1 MKEPPLLLIH
11 GYPFNHRMWF
21 STIAS
26 LGSNARVIAPDLP
39 GFGKNPLRDQDKPS
53 MSAYADYLARLL
65 DENQQQSAIVSGMS
79 MGGYVALAFAQ
90 KYPDRT
96 RGLGLISSQA
106 AADTPE
112 AKQARNEMIKKIR
125 GTGPSVA
132 SDAILPKMFSDEKG
146 KKPELREY
154 PVEGAAAAGVEGL
167 CWALEAMAK
176 RQDRTEFL
184 QSLRIPVLILH
195 GSEDKIIPGAK
206 ARHLAETCRQPI
218 LVELRGVGHA
228 SPLEA
233 PDQVAAAL
241 ARLVQ
246 KVREQTE
253 RDALTEVTEKAH
265 IAGTA

>member
-11 GYPFNHRMWF
+11 GYPFNHTMWF

-26 LGSNARVIAPDLP
+26 LGANARVIAPDLP
-39 GFGKNPLRDQDKPS
+39 GFGKNPVCNEDKPS

-65 DENQQQSAIVSGMS
+65 DENQQPNAIVAGMS

-90 KYPDRT
+90 KYPDRVL
-96 RGLGLISSQA
+96 GLGLVSSQA
-106 AADTPE
+106 AADSPE

-125 GTGPSVA
+125 ANGPSVA
-132 SDAILPKMFSDEKG
+132 AEAIVPKMFSEEKG
-146 KKPELREY
+146 KKPELKQY

-184 QSLRIPVLILH
+184 HSLRIPVLIVH
-195 GSEDKIIPGAK
+195 GSEDKILPGAK
-206 ARHLAETCRQPI
+206 ARQLAESCKQPI
-218 LVELRGVGHA
+218 MVELRGVGHA

-241 ARLVQ
+241 ARLVR
-246 KVREQTE
+246 KVRQKIAD
-253 RDALTEVTEKAH
+253 DAVAESAEKT
-265 IAGTA
+265 AGVST